1 MKRVLL
7 LFLAVALLGCSSS
20 KTPPD
25 ADHDQHGA
33 IPHVGHD
40 AHHESAMLIVQT
52 EPAAPVAGKPVRLK
66 LMIHEA
72 DGSMAREFEIV
83 HEKLVHLII
92 VREGLDEFAH
102 VHPDVDDQG
111 NLAIT
116 HTFLKSGNYRLFAD
130 HKPKDKGAAVAT
142 AQIEV
147 SGDPSPPPVLTV
159 NAPGKVTADGLVA
172 QVELKNAKTSESS
185 EIRFRL
191 TNESGQPIDNLQP
204 YLGARGHLVV
214 ISADGKHYVHAHPT
228 DALRLQTRLS
238 LCPIFPRQACTRAGR
253 SFRNPDRFVRYLSS
267 CRFLDGCHGM
277 ANIS

>member
-7 LFLAVALLGCSSS
+7 LLLAVALLGCSSS

-111 NLAIT
+111 NLTIT
-116 HTFLKSGNYRLFAD
+116 HTFLKPGKYRLFAD
-130 HKPKDKGAAVAT
+130 HKPKDKAAAVAT

-147 SGDPSPPPVLTV
+147 SGDPSPPPALTV

-172 QVELKNAKTSESS
+172 QVELKNAKASESS
-185 EIRFRL
+185 EVRFRL
-191 TNESGQPIDNLQP
+191 TNESGQPIDDLQP

-228 DALRLQTRLS
+228 DAPTAANEVVFMS
-238 LCPIFPRQACTRAGR
+238 HFPAAGMYKGWAQFQVSGQIR
-253 SFRNPDRFVRYLSS
+253 TVPFVVQ
-267 CRFLDGCHGM
+267 
-277 ANIS
+277 IP